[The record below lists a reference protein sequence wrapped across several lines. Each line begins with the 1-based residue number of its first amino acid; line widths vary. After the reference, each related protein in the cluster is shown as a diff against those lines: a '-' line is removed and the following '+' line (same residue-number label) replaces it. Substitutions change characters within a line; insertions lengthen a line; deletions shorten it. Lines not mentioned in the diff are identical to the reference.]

1 MYVFF
6 IKDDELLEK
15 YKEIQEKVK
24 NIMKRKLIMNQYI
37 TKNI

>member
-15 YKEIQEKVK
+15 YIEIQEKVK